1 MAIKFSLPQ
10 KKQKNKNET
19 TSNTNPPAFDVDAFL
34 NDTPT
39 KAPTTATTTP
49 KKSKL
54 SLKHTPKSTNEKQTN
69 SVARKTDKKT
79 LMMAGVLGVLAVLA
93 VLYLFVLPMFQA
105 EEPTPVATVAT
116 PAPIAKPVASP
127 ASTASAVA
135 PVATTDN
142 LRTETVVISGEQLG
156 NTASAPASSTMPTA
170 VQVDNSETQKA
181 LEKAQPVES
190 APPAPEVKAEQKL
203 MEKSSPSKENPRTK
217 AQGSMSYADFV
228 KASEQQVFAD
238 R

>member
-39 KAPTTATTTP
+39 EAPTTATATS
-49 KKSKL
+49 KKSKFA
-54 SLKHTPKSTNEKQTN
+54 LKRTPKPSN
-69 SVARKTDKKT
+69 SIGSKTDKKT

-203 MEKSSPSKENPRTK
+203 MEKSSPSKENPMTK